1 MNNFLELLYL
11 ISFTGIIGVAYSYL
25 LSGQILSASPGNNK
39 MQEIAEA
46 IQIGAKAYLNRQYKT
61 IAVVGVIVL
70 AIVTYFFNYL
80 VGFGYFIGAFL
91 SGVAGYVGML
101 ISVKANVRTA
111 EASRKSLQSGLTI
124 AFKSGAIT
132 GLLVAGLALLSI
144 TIYYIILINLKVDSR
159 EIINS
164 LVALGF
170 GASLISIFAR
180 LGGGIFTKGADV
192 GADLVGKVEAGIPED
207 DPRNPAVIADNV
219 GDNVGDCA
227 GMAAD
232 LFETYAVTIVATMV
246 LASIFSPA
254 DYNLMIYPLAIG
266 GACILTSIVGT
277 WFVKLGKTNNIM
289 GALYK
294 GFIVTAITSL
304 IILYPVTD
312 SLVGLKNTY
321 NNNAGAIFTGFDLYL
336 CGVVGFVITGL
347 LIWVTE
353 YYTGT
358 NYRPVKSVARSST
371 TGHGTNVIQGLAVS
385 MEATAIPAL
394 IIVAGILYTNSLA
407 GLYGIAIAVTSMLA
421 LTGMVVALDAYGP
434 VTDNA
439 GGIAEMS
446 KLPKN
451 VRKTTDA
458 LDAVGNTTK
467 AVTKGYAI
475 GSAGLGALVL
485 FAAYTED
492 IKYFSNVK
500 NSALEGVNVTF
511 DLSNPFVVAG
521 LLIGGMLPYLFGSM
535 GMQAV
540 GRAGGAVVIEVR
552 RQFKKIPGIMK
563 GKRKPDYGR
572 LVDLLTKAAIK
583 EMIVPSLLPVLS
595 PIILYFV
602 ILQIGGLEAAL
613 SSLGAMLLGVIIT
626 GLFVAVSMTAGGG
639 AWDNAK
645 KYIEDGNF
653 GGKGS
658 EAHKSAVTGDTVG
671 DPYKDTAGPA
681 VNPMIKITNIVAL
694 LLLAVVAH

>member
-1 MNNFLELLYL
+1 MISTLNLIIATGLLAIL
-11 ISFTGIIGVAYSYL
+11 YSYIV
-25 LSGQILSASPGNNK
+25 SKQILSASPGNTK
-39 MQEIAEA
+39 MQEIAYA
-46 IQIGAKAYLNRQYKT
+46 IQEGARAYLNRQYKT
-61 IAVVGVIVL
+61 IAIVGIIIL
-70 AIVTYFFNYL
+70 IIITYAL
-80 VGFGYFIGAFL
+80 GIWVGLGYFIGAFL
-91 SGVAGYVGML
+91 SGAAGYVGML
-101 ISVKANVRTA
+101 ISVQANVRTA
-111 EASRKSLQSGLTI
+111 EASRKGLAAGLNI
-124 AFKSGAIT
+124 GFKSGAIT
-132 GLLVAGLALLSI
+132 GMLVAGLALLAI
-144 TIYYIILINLKVDSR
+144 AIYYLILLKLNIDNRETINA
-159 EIINS
+159 
-164 LVALGF
+164 LVGLGF

-192 GADLVGKVEAGIPED
+192 GADLVGKIEAGIPED

-246 LASIFSPA
+246 LSSIFFVG
-254 DYNLMIYPLAIG
+254 NLNMMLYPLSIG
-266 GACILTSIVGT
+266 AACILTSITGT
-277 WFVKLGKTNNIM
+277 FFVKLGTSKNIM

-294 GFIVTAITSL
+294 GFIVTAILSVAV
-304 IILYPVTD
+304 LYPVTD
-312 SLVGLKNTY
+312 KIIGLKNIYSTT
-321 NNNAGAIFTGFDLYL
+321 NSEFSGFELYL
-336 CGVVGFVITGL
+336 CGVVGLIITGL
-347 LIWVTE
+347 IIWVTE

-358 NYRPVKSVARSST
+358 NFRPVKSVAKSST

-385 MEATAIPAL
+385 LEATALPAL
-394 IIVAGILYTNSLA
+394 IIITGILLTNHLA
-407 GLYGIAIAVTSMLA
+407 GLFGIAIAVTTMLA
-421 LTGMVVALDAYGP
+421 LAGMVVALDAYGP

-439 GGIAEMS
+439 GGIAQMAN
-446 KLPKN
+446 LPKN

-492 IKYFSNVK
+492 IKFFSKV
-500 NSALEGVNVTF
+500 SGSPLEDISVNF
-511 DLSNPFVVAG
+511 DLSNPFVVVG
-521 LLIGGMLPYLFGSM
+521 LLIGGMLPYLFSSM
-535 GMQAV
+535 SMQAV

-563 GKRKPDYGR
+563 RKKKPDYGR

-583 EMIVPSLLPVLS
+583 EMIIPSLLPVLS
-595 PIILYFV
+595 PIILYII
-602 ILQIGGLEAAL
+602 ILMISGIEAAL
-613 SSLGAMLLGVIIT
+613 AAVGAMLLGVIVT
-626 GLFVAVSMTAGGG
+626 GLFIAISMTAGGG

-645 KYIEDGNF
+645 KYIEDGQF

-658 EAHKSAVTGDTVG
+658 EAHKAAVTGDTVG

-694 LLLAVVAH
+694 LLLAVIAR